1 MEKIEHIQEKIYNS
15 LLESGVSKDTAYSI
29 TSHIIYEIQSKTFLS
44 HAEYI
49 QKTLEKK
56 FAKKTMFEILQRQS
70 EIFETPFDLRD
81 EMDVATTQGYILD
94 YERSEAYK
102 CFEKVQDLEFDR
114 DYKQKYSRWLKYEF
128 RFLIQQYCNGS
139 KKGRKD
145 LDEAIKHSSRESFIL
160 IYLYQLMQSCP
171 EDIDILKT
179 MAKDFQIGTKIG
191 DKIILKLAMRFV
203 PGFNQLV
210 KLMNSLDL
218 ILDCKE
224 LFGES
229 GIAY

>member
-1 MEKIEHIQEKIYNS
+1 MKKVEYIQEKIYNS
-15 LLESGVSKDTAYSI
+15 LLESGVSKDAAYSI
-29 TSHIIYEIQSKTFLS
+29 TSHIIYEIQSKAFPP

-56 FAKKTMFEILQRQS
+56 FAKKTMLEILQRQS

-81 EMDVATTQGYILD
+81 EMDVATTQGYTLD

-114 DYKQKYSRWLKYEF
+114 DYKQKYSRRLEYEF
-128 RFLIQQYCNGS
+128 LFLIQQYCNGS
-139 KKGRKD
+139 KKGKED
-145 LDEAIKHSSRESFIL
+145 LDKAIKHSSRESFIL

-171 EDIDILKT
+171 EDIDTLKT
-179 MAKDFQIGTKIG
+179 MTKDFQVGTKIG

-224 LFGES
+224 LFGEN

>member
-1 MEKIEHIQEKIYNS
+1 MEDKKIIQKLYYS
-15 LLESGVSKDTAYSI
+15 LLEFGVSKDAAYNI
-29 TSHIIYEIQSKTFLS
+29 TSHVIYKIQSKTFLS

-56 FAKKTMFEILQRQS
+56 FAQKTMLEILQRQS

-102 CFEKVQDLEFDR
+102 CFKKVQDLEFDR
-114 DYKQKYSRWLKYEF
+114 DYKQKYSRRLEYEF
-128 RFLIQQYCNGS
+128 LFLIQQYCNGN
-139 KKGRKD
+139 KKGKED

-160 IYLYQLMQSCP
+160 ICLYRLMQSCP
-171 EDIDILKT
+171 EDIDTLKT
-179 MAKDFQIGTKIG
+179 MAKDFQVGTKIG

-203 PGFNQLV
+203 SGFNQLV

-224 LFGES
+224 LFGEN
-229 GIAY
+229 GIVC